1 MSIFASCSSPSSGSG
16 TDGLDGPVQR
26 TPGAEAVPGTVL
38 ADTVNALR
46 SAGCVFAEE
55 EAVLLIRHAAHGAGL
70 AQCVQQRASGIPLE
84 YILGWAEFAGAQI
97 AIRPGVFVPRRRTEL
112 LVRLACGLIPA
123 GPGAPGD
130 EGGVP
135 SRDVVVDLCCG
146 SGAVGAA
153 LLGRFPRIE
162 LHATDIDPR
171 AAACARQNLEPVGGF
186 VHEGDLFDAL
196 PLRLRGRVRVLVVNA
211 PYVPTDAIR
220 TMPPEARIHEPRIS
234 LDGGADGLDIHR
246 RIAAGAQP
254 WLSPAAHVL
263 IETSVQQAAGTA
275 GLLAAAGLN
284 VHTVHADDLDGTVVV
299 GSRSAPH

>member
-1 MSIFASCSSPSSGSG
+1 
-16 TDGLDGPVQR
+16 
-26 TPGAEAVPGTVL
+26 
-38 ADTVNALR
+38 
-46 SAGCVFAEE
+46 
-55 EAVLLIRHAAHGAGL
+55 
-70 AQCVQQRASGIPLE
+70 
-84 YILGWAEFAGAQI
+84 
-97 AIRPGVFVPRRRTEL
+97 
-112 LVRLACGLIPA
+112 
-123 GPGAPGD
+123 
-130 EGGVP
+130 
-135 SRDVVVDLCCG
+135 
-146 SGAVGAA
+146 
-153 LLGRFPRIE
+153 
-162 LHATDIDPR
+162 
-171 AAACARQNLEPVGGF
+171 VGGF

-254 WLSPAAHVL
+254 WLAPAAHVL

-299 GSRSAPH
+299 GSRSARH